1 MKSLLS
7 AIIIF
12 VFVFASFAFAET
24 RVNVDL
30 EKLDPQSRN
39 AVLEAQK
46 RAAETSATVSKE
58 NLNLFKEYGKSIAET
73 FAEVCKT
80 LNIEVNKF
88 AETPVGKLTMWLIVY
103 KVVGKDILH
112 VILMLGMWFLVTGC
126 CVIYAYI
133 FHMPKKIVTRD
144 DKKVITKIE
153 YIQKF
158 KWNDMSAR
166 AVSAF
171 LCGGFWA
178 VTTAVTYFKI

>member
-103 KVVGKDILH
+103 KVVGKDLLH
-112 VILMLGMWFLVTGC
+112 IALTLGLWFSVTIVCG
-126 CVIYAYI
+126 IYAYV
-133 FHMPKKIVTRD
+133 FHMPKKLVIRD
-144 DKKVITKIE
+144 DKKNITEIKYIE
-153 YIQKF
+153 KYQ
-158 KWNDMSAR
+158 WNDNGAKSF
-166 AVSAF
+166 SAF
-171 LCGGFWA
+171 LCA
-178 VTTAVTYFKI
+178 VVWVLSNLVAYLRV